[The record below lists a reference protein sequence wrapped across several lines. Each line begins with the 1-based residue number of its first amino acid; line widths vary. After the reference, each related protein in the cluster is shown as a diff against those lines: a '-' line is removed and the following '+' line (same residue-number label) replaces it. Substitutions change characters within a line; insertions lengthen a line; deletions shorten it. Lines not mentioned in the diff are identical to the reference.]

1 MVKIKRK
8 TLYLCLLVLLFA
20 AVMYIFSG
28 TLLTGM
34 GKFLVV
40 DETPTASDA
49 VVVLNTGIEY
59 YPRLIEA
66 AKLFRKGFARKI
78 VINGNRKTDTLRRL
92 EKKGFKPCCPW
103 YEDRIRILSL
113 LGVPKEKIILVSG
126 EDIYD
131 TISEAKAVGRFLT
144 KTQTSR
150 IIITTSKFHTRRARH
165 IWQSIFK
172 DRFNIQTVAAH
183 EDPFSPCGWWKEG
196 RQARWVLSEYGA
208 WLYYYYSTVKRLMN
222 KTGFM
227 T

>member
-1 MVKIKRK
+1 MGKIKRK
-8 TLYLCLLVLLFA
+8 TLYLCIIALLFA

-40 DETPTASDA
+40 DETPAVSDA

-66 AKLFRKGFARKI
+66 VELFRKGFARKI

-103 YEDRIRILSL
+103 YEDRIRILVL
-113 LGVPKEKIILVSG
+113 LGVPEENVIAVSAEKA
-126 EDIYD
+126 YD
-131 TISEAKAVGRFLT
+131 TISEAKAVGKVLVQKGF
-144 KTQTSR
+144 KT

-165 IWQSIFK
+165 IWKSIYPEAFK
-172 DRFNIQTVAAH
+172 IYTAAARK
-183 EDPFSPCGWWKEG
+183 DPYSPGSWWKEG
-196 RQARWVLSEYGA
+196 RQIRWVLAEYGA
-208 WLYYYYSTVKRLMN
+208 WFYL
-222 KTGFM
+222 FAFA
-227 T
+227 